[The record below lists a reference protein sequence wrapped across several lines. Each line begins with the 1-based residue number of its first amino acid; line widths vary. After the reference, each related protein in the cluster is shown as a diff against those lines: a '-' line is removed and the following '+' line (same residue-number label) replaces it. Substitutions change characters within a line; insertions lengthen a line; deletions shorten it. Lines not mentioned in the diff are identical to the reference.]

1 MVSEKEI
8 NKLVNRNGSDLVT
21 ITLPTHK
28 TGEESKQDPIR
39 LKNLLAEAVSIL
51 KENGKKEADAEK
63 YLKSAFELL
72 DKPLF
77 WAHADKGLAIYISED
92 ESDIFKLPYK
102 VDSEVYVNDHHLITP
117 LLPMLSMDGTFCVV
131 AVSRQDAKLLKCT
144 RDDVEDIT
152 PAGVSVSVADYL
164 EVDQEKQLQY
174 HTGSKSQQA
183 MYFGH
188 GASEE
193 DKKVI
198 VEQFLREFEKEVT
211 KVMRERNDPLVAMG
225 LKDNL
230 SLYKKVNSYGR
241 LVDDAVEF
249 NPDELSDQE
258 IKDKGWSVIQKHF
271 LKDMYNSLEKFSE
284 QADGK
289 VSNNLGDIVEATIQG
304 RSQTIFISK
313 DEKKWGVFDEA
324 EQTVHYSSKPKNGD
338 IELLNWLS
346 ITGRKT
352 GSNVY
357 MLPKEEMPMRSMVAA
372 EFRF

>member
-1 MVSEKEI
+1 M
-8 NKLVNRNGSDLVT
+8 
-21 ITLPTHK
+21 
-28 TGEESKQDPIR
+28 
-39 LKNLLAEAVSIL
+39 KNLLTEAVSIL
-51 KENGKKEADAEK
+51 KENGKKEAEAEE

-77 WAHADKGLAIYISED
+77 WAHADKGLTIYISED

-117 LLPMLSMDGTFCVV
+117 LLPMLSTNGTFCVL
-131 AVSRQDAKLLKCT
+131 AVSRQEAKLLKCT

-152 PAGVSVSVADYL
+152 PANVSLSVEEYL
-164 EVDQEKQLQY
+164 EVDQEKELQF
-174 HTGSKSQQA
+174 HTGARTQQA
-183 MYFGH
+183 MFFGH

-198 VEQFLREFEKEVT
+198 VEQYFRELEKEIT
-211 KVMRERNDPLVAMG
+211 TIMRERNDPLVIVG

-230 SLYKKVNSYGR
+230 SMYKKVNNYGR
-241 LVDDAVEF
+241 LIEDAVEF
-249 NPDELSDQE
+249 NPDELSDQDLR
-258 IKDKGWSVIQKHF
+258 DKGWNVIQKHF

-284 QADGK
+284 QAEGK

-324 EQTVHYSSKPKNGD
+324 EQTVHYSSKPENGD

-357 MLPKEEMPMRSMVAA
+357 LLPKEEMPMRSMVAA

>member
-8 NKLVNRNGSDLVT
+8 NKLVNRNGSNLVT

-39 LKNLLAEAVSIL
+39 LKNLLTEAVSIL
-51 KENGKKEADAEK
+51 KENGKKEAEAEE

-117 LLPMLSMDGTFCVV
+117 LLPMLSTNGTFCVL
-131 AVSRQDAKLLKCT
+131 AVSRQEAKLLKCT

-152 PAGVSVSVADYL
+152 PANVSLSVEEYL
-164 EVDQEKQLQY
+164 EVDQEKELQF
-174 HTGSKSQQA
+174 HTGARTQQA
-183 MYFGH
+183 MFFGH

-198 VEQFLREFEKEVT
+198 VEQYFRELEKEIT
-211 KVMRERNDPLVAMG
+211 TIMRERNDPLVIVG

-230 SLYKKVNSYGR
+230 STYKKVNNYRR
-241 LVDDAVEF
+241 LIEDAVEF
-249 NPDELSDQE
+249 NPDELSDQDLR
-258 IKDKGWSVIQKHF
+258 DKGWSVIQKHF

-284 QADGK
+284 QAEGK

-304 RSQTIFISK
+304 RTQTIFISK

-324 EQTVHYSSKPKNGD
+324 EQTVHYSSKPENGD

-357 MLPKEEMPMRSMVAA
+357 LLPKEEMPMRSMVAA

>member
-1 MVSEKEI
+1 MVSENEI
-8 NKLVNRNGSDLVT
+8 NKLVNRKGSDLVT

-39 LKNLLAEAVSIL
+39 LKNLLTEAVSIL
-51 KENGKKEADAEK
+51 KENGKKESDAEQ
-63 YLKSAFELL
+63 YLKSAFDLL
-72 DKPLF
+72 DKPMF
-77 WAHADKGLAIYISED
+77 WSHADKGLAIYITEG
-92 ESDIFKLPYK
+92 ETDIFKLPYK

-152 PAGVSVSVADYL
+152 PADVSVSVADYL

-174 HTGSKSQQA
+174 HTGSKSQEA

-230 SLYKKVNSYGR
+230 SLYKKVNNYGR

-258 IKDKGWSVIQKHF
+258 IKDKGWNVIQKHF

-284 QADGK
+284 KTEGK

-304 RSQTIFISK
+304 RSHTIFISK

-357 MLPKEEMPMRSMVAA
+357 MLEKEEMPMHSTVAA

>member
-51 KENGKKEADAEK
+51 KENGKKEADAEN

-77 WAHADKGLAIYISED
+77 WAHVDKGLAIYISEG

-117 LLPMLSMDGTFCVV
+117 LLPMLSMDGTFCVL
-131 AVSRQDAKLLKCT
+131 AVSRQSAKLLKCT
-144 RDDVEDIT
+144 REDVEDIT
-152 PAGVSVSVADYL
+152 PSDVSLSIEEYL
-164 EVDQEKQLQY
+164 EVDQEKELQF
-174 HTGSKSQQA
+174 HTGARTQQA
-183 MYFGH
+183 MFFGH

-198 VEQFLREFEKEVT
+198 VEQYLRELEKGIT
-211 KVMRERNDPLVAMG
+211 QVMRERNDPLVIIG

-230 SLYKKVNSYGR
+230 SLYKKVNNYGR
-241 LVDDAVEF
+241 LVDDAVEY

-357 MLPKEEMPMRSMVAA
+357 LLPKEEMPMRSMVAA

>member
-8 NKLVNRNGSDLVT
+8 NKLVNRNGSNLVT

-39 LKNLLAEAVSIL
+39 LKNLLTEAVSIL
-51 KENGKKEADAEK
+51 KENGKKEAEAEE

-77 WAHADKGLAIYISED
+77 WAHADKGLTIYISED

-117 LLPMLSMDGTFCVV
+117 LLPMLSTNGTFCVL
-131 AVSRQDAKLLKCT
+131 AVSRQEAKLLKCT

-152 PAGVSVSVADYL
+152 PANVSLSVEEYL
-164 EVDQEKQLQY
+164 EVDQEKELQF
-174 HTGSKSQQA
+174 HTGARTQQA
-183 MYFGH
+183 MFFGH

-198 VEQFLREFEKEVT
+198 VEQYFRELEKEIT
-211 KVMRERNDPLVAMG
+211 TIMRERNDPLVIVG

-230 SLYKKVNSYGR
+230 SMYKKVNNYGR
-241 LVDDAVEF
+241 LIEDAVEF
-249 NPDELSDQE
+249 NPDELSDQDLR
-258 IKDKGWSVIQKHF
+258 DKGWNVIQKHF

-284 QADGK
+284 QAEGK

-324 EQTVHYSSKPKNGD
+324 EQTVHYSSKPENGD

-357 MLPKEEMPMRSMVAA
+357 LLPKEEMPMRSMVAA

>member
-51 KENGKKEADAEK
+51 KENGKKESDAEK
-63 YLKSAFELL
+63 YLKSAFDLL

-102 VDSEVYVNDHHLITP
+102 LDSEVYVNDHHLITP

-131 AVSRQDAKLLKCT
+131 AVSRQEAKLLKCT

-152 PAGVSVSVADYL
+152 PADVSVSVEDYL
-164 EVDQEKQLQY
+164 EVDPEKQLQF

-211 KVMRERNDPLVAMG
+211 KVMRERNDPLVMMG

-230 SLYKKVNSYGR
+230 SLYKKVNNYGR
-241 LVDDAVEF
+241 LVDDVVEF

-258 IKDKGWSVIQKHF
+258 IRDKGWSVIQKHF
-271 LKDMYNSLEKFSE
+271 LKDMYNSLDKFSE

-304 RSQTIFISK
+304 RSHTIFISRE
-313 DEKKWGVFDEA
+313 EKKWGVYDEA

-357 MLPKEEMPMRSMVAA
+357 LLPKEEMPMRSTVAA

>member
-39 LKNLLAEAVSIL
+39 LKNLLSEAVTLL
-51 KENGKKEADAEK
+51 KKNGKKESEAEN
-63 YLKSAFELL
+63 YLKPVFDLL

-77 WAHADKGLAIYISED
+77 WSHTDRGLAIYLSEGEVD
-92 ESDIFKLPYK
+92 VYKLPYE
-102 VDSEVYVNDHHLITP
+102 VDEEVYVHSHHLVTP
-117 LLPMLSMDGTFCVV
+117 LLPMLSMDGTFCVL
-131 AVSRQDAKLLKCT
+131 AVSRQEAKLLRCT
-144 RDDVEDIT
+144 RNEVRDIT
-152 PAGVSVSVADYL
+152 PSNTSVSVSDYL
-164 EVDQEKQLQY
+164 EVDPEKQLQF
-174 HTGSKSQQA
+174 HTGATSQQA
-183 MYFGH
+183 MFFGH

-193 DKKVI
+193 DRMVI
-198 VEQFLREFEKEVT
+198 VEQFFRELEKEVT
-211 KVMRERNDPLVAMG
+211 KVMRERNDPLVLMG

-230 SLYKKVNSYGR
+230 SVYRKVNNYGR
-241 LVDDAVEF
+241 VVEEAVEY

-258 IKDKGWSVIQKHF
+258 IRDKGWSVIQNYF
-271 LKDMYNSLEKFSE
+271 LNDMYNSLEKFSE
-284 QADGK
+284 HGEGK

-304 RSQTIFISK
+304 RSHTIFISK
-313 DEKKWGVFDEA
+313 NEKKWGVFDEE
-324 EQTVHYSSKPKNGD
+324 EQTVHYSGKPRNGD

-357 MLPKEEMPMRSMVAA
+357 LLPKEEMPMHSTVAA

>member
-28 TGEESKQDPIR
+28 AGEESKQDPIR
-39 LKNLLAEAVSIL
+39 LKNLLTEAVSIL
-51 KENGKKEADAEK
+51 KENGKKESDAEK
-63 YLKSAFELL
+63 YLKSAFDLL

-102 VDSEVYVNDHHLITP
+102 VDSEVYVHDHHLITP
-117 LLPMLSMDGTFCVV
+117 LLPMLSMDGTFCVL
-131 AVSRQDAKLLKCT
+131 AVSRQEAKLLKCT

-152 PAGVSVSVADYL
+152 PADVSVSVADYL
-164 EVDQEKQLQY
+164 EVDQEKQLQF
-174 HTGSKSQQA
+174 HTGSTSQQA

-211 KVMRERNDPLVAMG
+211 KVMRERNDPLVIMG

-230 SLYKKVNSYGR
+230 SIYKKVNNYGR
-241 LVDDAVEF
+241 LVEDSIEF
-249 NPDELSDQE
+249 NPDGLSVQE
-258 IKDKGWSVIQKHF
+258 IRDKGWSVIQKHF
-271 LKDMYNSLEKFSE
+271 LKDMYSSLDKFSE

-313 DEKKWGVFDEA
+313 DEKKWGVFDES

-346 ITGRKT
+346 ITGRKKGT
-352 GSNVY
+352 NVY
-357 MLPKEEMPMRSMVAA
+357 MLPKDDMPMRSTVAA

>member
-28 TGEESKQDPIR
+28 AGEESKQDPIR
-39 LKNLLAEAVSIL
+39 LKNLLTKAVSIL
-51 KENGKKEADAEK
+51 KENGKKESDAEE
-63 YLKSAFELL
+63 YLKSAFDLL

-102 VDSEVYVNDHHLITP
+102 VDSEVYVHDHHLITP
-117 LLPMLSMDGTFCVV
+117 LLPMLSMDGTFCVL
-131 AVSRQDAKLLKCT
+131 AVSRQEAKLLKCT

-152 PAGVSVSVADYL
+152 PTDVSVSVADYL
-164 EVDQEKQLQY
+164 EVDQEKQLQF
-174 HTGSKSQQA
+174 HTGSTSQQA

-198 VEQFLREFEKEVT
+198 VEQFMREFEKEVT
-211 KVMRERNDPLVAMG
+211 KVMRERNDPLVIMG

-230 SLYKKVNSYGR
+230 SLYKKVNNYGR
-241 LVDDAVEF
+241 LVEDSIEF

-258 IKDKGWSVIQKHF
+258 IRDKGWSVIQKHF
-271 LKDMYNSLEKFSE
+271 LKDMYSSLEKFSE

-313 DEKKWGVFDEA
+313 DEKKWGVFDEC

-346 ITGRKT
+346 ITGRKKGT
-352 GSNVY
+352 NVY
-357 MLPKEEMPMRSMVAA
+357 MLPKNDMPMRSTVAA